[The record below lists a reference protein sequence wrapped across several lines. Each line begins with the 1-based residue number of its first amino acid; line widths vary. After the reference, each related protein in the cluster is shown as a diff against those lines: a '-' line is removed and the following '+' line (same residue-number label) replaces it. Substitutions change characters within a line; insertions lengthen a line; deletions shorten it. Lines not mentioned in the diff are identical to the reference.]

1 MPPSVFAKVKLRL
14 NRAKGN
20 VSSPDTGDL
29 PPLCEKSEVTTSA
42 PVSKPTAASPEVQRS
57 DPVPKSAIATSP
69 KVLRSQSKPL
79 IEVAIEPC
87 YIAEPVEFVNE
98 KSIPQWRWP
107 NSHVQAWL
115 MAVLMRDMKISPDKA
130 MEIVGLDVGIG
141 ANLYCRTKVYW
152 MRVLDV
158 DLGEKMY
165 VKLLGM
171 RGKEGAVPD
180 FCHVRQRK

>member
-1 MPPSVFAKVKLRL
+1 
-14 NRAKGN
+14 
-20 VSSPDTGDL
+20 
-29 PPLCEKSEVTTSA
+29 
-42 PVSKPTAASPEVQRS
+42 
-57 DPVPKSAIATSP
+57 
-69 KVLRSQSKPL
+69 
-79 IEVAIEPC
+79 
-87 YIAEPVEFVNE
+87 
-98 KSIPQWRWP
+98 
-107 NSHVQAWL
+107 